1 VQDAVIRPLKR
12 VLYKWTGEAYKI
24 AKGWQFKLRD
34 RVIIL
39 KELAYSSLSKL
50 VIIKASKLVSDS
62 L

>member
-12 VLYKWTGEAYKI
+12 VLREWIGEAYKV
-24 AKGWQFKLRD
+24 AKGRQFKLRD

-50 VIIKASKLVSDS
+50 AIIKASKLVSDS